1 MECEPDDL
9 AYDPTTARP
18 NVERRDL
25 SCSARSARP
34 AVALLATF
42 PGEVELWTP
51 VPDLLDS
58 TPFDTSFVAEIDD
71 DGRAI
76 LRFGDAEYGRMVG
89 GATGFAAVYR
99 VGNGRAGNVGHDSL
113 FHVALPGGSSAAGR
127 IEVVRNPIAATGGVD
142 PETIEEVR
150 RLAPDAFRA
159 EQFRAVTEA
168 DYRAAALKLPEVSG
182 AVAAFRWTGSWYTVF
197 VGVDPTDPADVET
210 GPTGLPRLR
219 PAFERLVRAQL
230 TRYRLA
236 GYDLEL
242 RPPRFAPIELDLDV
256 CVSGDHFR
264 GDVLRAIR
272 EAMGN
277 RMLPGGRLG
286 FFHPSNFTFG
296 QAVYASR
303 IYAAVEAVE
312 GVDSLVI
319 TRFRRYGQ
327 VDNGEIE
334 TGRLPIGPWEIAQLD
349 NDPNFL
355 EHGVLRLTVRGGK
368 G

>member
-1 MECEPDDL
+1 VTL
-9 AYDPTTARP
+9 
-18 NVERRDL
+18 
-25 SCSARSARP
+25 
-34 AVALLATF
+34 
-42 PGEVELWTP
+42 
-51 VPDLLDS
+51 
-58 TPFDTSFVAEIDD
+58 
-71 DGRAI
+71 
-76 LRFGDAEYGRMVG
+76 
-89 GATGFAAVYR
+89 
-99 VGNGRAGNVGHDSL
+99 
-113 FHVALPGGSSAAGR
+113 
-127 IEVVRNPIAATGGVD
+127 VRNPIAAAGGVD

-168 DYRAAALKLPEVSG
+168 DYQAAAMKLPAVSG

-197 VGVDPTDPADVET
+197 VGVDPTDPADFET

-219 PAFERLVRAQL
+219 PTFERLVRAQL

-256 CVSGDHFR
+256 CVSGGHFR

-272 EAMGN
+272 DAMGN

-286 FFHPSNFTFG
+286 FFHPANFTFG

-327 VDNGEIE
+327 VDNGELE
-334 TGRLPIGPWEIAQLD
+334 TGRLAIGPWEIAQLD
-349 NDPNFL
+349 NDPSFL